1 MKLEFIERL
10 IKLAE
15 RSGVAEL
22 EYSEGSCRV
31 RINLL
36 VGGHESSSPIETPV
50 QANVA
55 LPTSLAKS
63 VSSASH
69 TPGHPVTSSLGGIFY
84 RSPAPDQPVF
94 VQVGDVVK
102 EGQTLAIIE
111 AMKMLNPIE
120 AERGGR
126 ICAILHQD
134 GAMVDAGA
142 PLFMLEDED

>member
-22 EYSEGSCRV
+22 EYSEGSSRV
-31 RINLL
+31 RISLL

-50 QANVA
+50 YTNVA
-55 LPTSLAKS
+55 LPTSPTKL

-69 TPGHPVTSSLGGIFY
+69 TSGHPVTSSLGGIFY
-84 RSPAPDQPVF
+84 RSPAPDKPAF
-94 VQVGDVVK
+94 VQVGDEVK

-126 ICAILHQD
+126 ISAILHQD
-134 GAMVDAGA
+134 GEMVDAGA
-142 PLFMLEDED
+142 PLFMLKDED